1 MNKRMVVMMVVV
13 LLSGLAGGYGIS
25 SMRQHGEEGSKA
37 ALPAP
42 KAPLFYRNP
51 MNPEITSPVPAKDE
65 MGMDYIPVYADQQGD
80 SGKPAGTVT
89 IDPVTVQNIGVRT
102 VRVTEQVLSRTLRTV
117 GRITY
122 DEERVA
128 RLHPKVEG
136 WVEKMFVDKTGE
148 HVKSGDMLLAVY
160 SPQLVSSA
168 EEYVLALNSYDKLK
182 DNPFPDIRDGARHLM
197 QSARQR
203 LELLDLP
210 AHQLR
215 DIERTRKV
223 ARALHIHTPVDGTIM
238 NIGVREG
245 SRITPDT
252 ELYMV
257 ADLSRIW
264 VLVDIYEDDIPWV
277 RVGDMAEMNVA
288 AVAGRSYR
296 GRVSYIYPYLDARTR
311 TVKVRL
317 EFDNADLALKPDMF
331 ANITLYA
338 DHKEHAVVVPAESIV
353 RTGTGSQVFLV
364 RAPGKFEP
372 HEVTTGIASGG
383 MVQILSGLTPGE
395 EVVASSQFLIDSE
408 SKLKEATAKMLEPV
422 APQPDASMDM
432 GDIRLDESG
441 QAGKP
446 VEANNPGQTG
456 QGAMGGSPGMS
467 HGMDSDM
474 NMDGMHM
481 GDGK

>member
-1 MNKRMVVMMVVV
+1 MNKPTVVIMVVV
-13 LLSGLAGGYGIS
+13 LLSGLAGGYGFS
-25 SMRQHGEEGSKA
+25 SLQQRQEVQATVVAPVQKK
-37 ALPAP
+37 PAY
-42 KAPLFYRNP
+42 YRNP
-51 MNPEITSPVPAKDE
+51 MNPAITSAVPAKDE
-65 MGMDYIPVYADQQGD
+65 MGMDYIPVYADGEGD
-80 SGKPAGTVT
+80 RSQVAGTVA

-102 VRVTEQVLSRTLRTV
+102 VRVTEQVLAKTLRTV

-168 EEYVLALNSYDKLK
+168 EEYVLALNSYDTLK
-182 DNPFPDIRDGARHLM
+182 NNPFPDIREGAKRLM

-210 AHQLR
+210 VHQLR

-296 GRVSYIYPYLDARTR
+296 GRVNYIYPYLDARTR
-311 TVKVRL
+311 TLKVRL

-338 DHKEHAVVVPAESIV
+338 DHKEHAVVVPAEAIV

-372 HEVTTGIASGG
+372 REVTTGIASGG
-383 MVQILSGLTPGE
+383 MVQILSGLEPGD

-422 APQPDASMDM
+422 APAPDAGMDM
-432 GDIRLDESG
+432 GDVQLDD
-441 QAGKP
+441 
-446 VEANNPGQTG
+446 PGH
-456 QGAMGGSPGMS
+456 SGMS
-467 HGMDSDM
+467 MEMPAGQEQAPALKQHSMDSDM
-474 NMDGMHM
+474 NMDGMQM
-481 GDGK
+481 GGGK